1 MFSVEEVLDLKRNT
15 ATSFAPTNNNKFSY
29 LVPRLPF
36 LPLQLHP
43 SPHPCFRIYC
53 VLICFFSNCSF
64 RSEQE
69 TKSTEKDMEMER
81 YDITKERHLLC
92 LNKSY
97 HSF

>member
-1 MFSVEEVLDLKRNT
+1 MLDLKRNT

-29 LVPRLPF
+29 LVPRSLF
-36 LPLQLHP
+36 AVFTSSITSIATSMFQNLLCAYL
-43 SPHPCFRIYC
+43 
-53 VLICFFSNCSF
+53 LFFKFSF

-69 TKSTEKDMEMER
+69 TKSKEKDMEMER